1 MIQRTELLAQF
12 KSCDIH
18 EVEEEEREVEEEEEE
33 EEEEVL
39 IRE

>member
-12 KSCDIH
+12 KSCDID
-18 EVEEEEREVEEEEEE
+18 EVEEDEEE

-39 IRE
+39 TRG